1 MDPETLRRALES
13 VGDFP
18 ETQDLKHGSVTIQL
32 SPMGEPESRI
42 SDSIAGV
49 RGVTDDGRWIVQYR
63 QDGMTL
69 SRLAPYT
76 DWEDLSGRARP
87 LAERFLQVTE
97 ATHVER
103 LALRYINHFR
113 LSAGN
118 PTDYFV
124 ALPSFPES
132 LPLLAESFVSKITAR
147 HREGDLSAH
156 VTHALLDELAP
167 GGAGFILDIDA
178 FMATT
183 FSPRSLRRR
192 NRIGLSFGV
201 AKALS
206 LIHI

>member
-1 MDPETLRRALES
+1 
-13 VGDFP
+13 
-18 ETQDLKHGSVTIQL
+18 
-32 SPMGEPESRI
+32 
-42 SDSIAGV
+42 
-49 RGVTDDGRWIVQYR
+49 
-63 QDGMTL
+63 MTL

-178 FMATT
+178 FMATR
-183 FSPRSLRRR
+183 FSPRTNQFWGTFEHLRTFKNSIFFELITER
-192 NRIGLSFGV
+192 N
-201 AKALS
+201 AE
-206 LIHI
+206 IHE